1 MWYYSL
7 NSQTTGPMDVD
18 SLRRLA
24 EAGVINAETL
34 VWQQGMPAWQK
45 LGAMGILNAPLPPAG
60 AQPAYYPAQSQAYG
74 VPGGYSQP
82 MQRRLLP
89 SQIMNPYITWLV
101 FYGLSLLF
109 SYTSSFIFSGIGAT
123 TMRYTLIGIVS
134 TALSLTT
141 GILLL
146 VLLARCWST
155 IQDGVTGISTGKAIG
170 FLFIPFFNFYWV
182 FQAFHGL
189 ARETNRFVDRHF
201 QAQTYPTQR
210 KTTPVFSLIYCIL
223 FEINLVY
230 QVYYNF
236 RLYSG
241 NFFEIST
248 FRTIAIAN
256 SVFTLLFV
264 AAAVLMM
271 TDYYLTSRKILENM
285 NR

>member
-1 MWYYSL
+1 MWYYNL
-7 NSQTTGPMDVD
+7 NNQPTGPVDVET
-18 SLRRLA
+18 LRRLA
-24 EAGVINAETL
+24 ETGVINAETL

-45 LGAMGILNAPLPPAG
+45 LGVMGILAAPLTPAG
-60 AQPAYYPAQSQAYG
+60 AQPAYYPPQAQAYG
-74 VPGGYSQP
+74 VPGGYGQP
-82 MQRRLLP
+82 LPRRLLP
-89 SQIMNPYITWLV
+89 SQIKNPFITWLV
-101 FYGLSLLF
+101 FYGVSLLF
-109 SYTSSFIFSGIGAT
+109 SFTSAFIFSGIAAT
-123 TMRYTLIGIVS
+123 TLRYSLIGIVS

-146 VLLARCWST
+146 VLLARCWGT

-189 ARETNRFVDRHF
+189 SREMNRFVDRHF
-201 QAQTYPTQR
+201 QAQTYASQR
-210 KTTPVFSLIYCIL
+210 KATPSFSLIYCIL

-230 QVYYNF
+230 QVYYNI

-241 NFFEIST
+241 NFFEINVMK
-248 FRTIAIAN
+248 TIAIAN

-264 AAAVLMM
+264 AAAILMM